1 MLRTLNR
8 AMFTTR
14 FKTCLFLNVT
24 RGSCYAFQTCFP
36 ILLNSRFI
44 VKKIIIVNLHVVHVC
59 FFFLFFFKLRIFV
72 LEYMVYLYVLV
83 VYETVVSPIFTRIF
97 VSIFWCFSNVLTV

>member
-59 FFFLFFFKLRIFV
+59 FFSLFFFKLRIFV

-83 VYETVVSPIFTRIF
+83 VYETSLAYFHAHF
-97 VSIFWCFSNVLTV
+97 CFYLLVFL